1 MMRKFLFY
9 LSIIFCVASFV
20 VYYTNKNSQNVSAEQ
35 KTKPTTIKVAHT
47 LIDVGENP
55 IHLPVTGKFTVY
67 NVGKE
72 NLFITDVKPDCHCTA
87 VDFPKK
93 AILPKDSAI
102 VYLKYDAANP
112 GVFQSSAIM
121 STNSDP
127 TATILVMR
135 GYILMK

>member
-9 LSIIFCVASFV
+9 LSIVFCVASFLL
-20 VYYTNKNSQNVSAEQ
+20 YYTNKISQNDPVVP
-35 KTKPTTIKVAHT
+35 KTKTTSIKVAHT
-47 LIDVGENP
+47 LLDVGENQ
-55 IHLPVTGKFTVY
+55 IHSPVTGKFTVY

-102 VYLKYDAANP
+102 VFLKYDAANP

-121 STNSDP
+121 STNSEP

-135 GYILMK
+135 GYIVMK